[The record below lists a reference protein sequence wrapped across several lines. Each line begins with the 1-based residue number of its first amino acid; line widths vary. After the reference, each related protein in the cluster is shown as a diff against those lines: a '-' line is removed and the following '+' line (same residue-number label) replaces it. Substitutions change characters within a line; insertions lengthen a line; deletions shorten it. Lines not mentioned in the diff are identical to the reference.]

1 MDGIIPEAK
10 EMTGAGAI
18 GTAKAVYTPV
28 CHSTYGLGQAV
39 LQIGC
44 RTDRNGRYDSCS
56 LAQVINVPVQ
66 VLTLAL
72 ATHSS
77 SATISTG
84 VGSVL
89 HKVLPLLQP
98 DHG

>member
-10 EMTGAGAI
+10 EMTGRGAI

-28 CHSTYGLGQAV
+28 CHSTHGLGQAV

-44 RTDRNGRYDSCS
+44 RTDQNGRYDSCS

-72 ATHSS
+72 VPERA
-77 SATISTG
+77 ARFF
-84 VGSVL
+84 L
-89 HKVLPLLQP
+89 AEPA
-98 DHG
+98 